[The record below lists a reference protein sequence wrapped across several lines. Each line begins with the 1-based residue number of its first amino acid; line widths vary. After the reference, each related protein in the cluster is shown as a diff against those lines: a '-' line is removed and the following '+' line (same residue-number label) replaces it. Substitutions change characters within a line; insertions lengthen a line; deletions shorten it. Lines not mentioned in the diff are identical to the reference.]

1 MTIRAVLFDFGGVV
15 LSSPID
21 ELQAY
26 EAEAGLPIGFLQRLN
41 MQNADTNAW
50 ACMERGEL
58 EEDEFYARF
67 EAEARALGGTIDA
80 RAIFRRLTGRLRA
93 EMVDAVRY
101 LGSRYVTV
109 CVTNNMRIGFGSAMA
124 SSAER
129 AAEIAV
135 VVQLFHHVVESWKIG
150 TRKPER
156 RFYEH
161 ACTVAG
167 VAPTECVFLD
177 DLGTNLKTARAMGMK
192 TVKVVDPRAALDEL
206 EALLGHGARSVAK
219 PH

>member
-1 MTIRAVLFDFGGVV
+1 MSTTIRAVLFDFGGVV

-26 EAEAGLPIGFLQRLN
+26 ERETSLPLGFLQRLN
-41 MQNADTNAW
+41 MQDADTNAW

-80 RAIFRRLTGRLRA
+80 RAIFRRLTGRLRP
-93 EMVDAVRY
+93 EMVDAVKH
-101 LGSRYVTV
+101 LGSHYVTM

-124 SSAER
+124 SSEER
-129 AAEIAV
+129 AAEIAEAV
-135 VVQLFHHVVESWKIG
+135 RHFHHLVESWKIG
-150 TRKPER
+150 ARKPER
-156 RFYEH
+156 RFFEH
-161 ACTVAG
+161 ACAVAG

-192 TVKVVDPRAALDEL
+192 TIKVVDPKAALDEL
-206 EALLGHGARSVAK
+206 EAVLGHPVRAEPR
-219 PH
+219 